1 MAAIFHDGHGKYISQ
16 YTAGAK
22 FAEVIYLFVK
32 TNVFEYTEFSSECS
46 IIALYNYNAYV
57 LCMHV
62 KGIPM
67 ANHARYN
74 LPRVLLQLAPYRGKL

>member
-1 MAAIFHDGHGKYISQ
+1 MAAIFHDGHGKYISH

-32 TNVFEYTEFSSECS
+32 TNVFEYTEVSSECS
-46 IIALYNYNAYV
+46 IIPLYNYNACV

-62 KGIPM
+62 M